1 MLQDKYY
8 KGVMYMDKFI
18 LTEEETVF
26 MVVDIQERLVP
37 AMPEGQKVI
46 RNTNILLNL
55 CKKLDIPIIVTE
67 QYPKGLGKTVS
78 EVSDN
83 LGELTVYEKIS
94 YTGYTDDVKSAL
106 KQLGKK
112 KVIIAGIETHVC
124 VLQTTRDL
132 LANGY
137 QVFVLGDAVSS
148 RTKENYQNGLS
159 LMSAM
164 GAVVTNTETVV
175 FDILKQAGTPL
186 FKEMS
191 KLIK

>member
-1 MLQDKYY
+1 
-8 KGVMYMDKFI
+8 MDKFI
-18 LTEEETVF
+18 LTEDETVF
-26 MVVDIQERLVP
+26 MVVDIQERIVP
-37 AMPEGQKVI
+37 AMLEGQTVI
-46 RNTNILLNL
+46 HNTNILLTL
-55 CKKLDIPIIVTE
+55 CNKLNIPLIVTE

-83 LGELTVYEKIS
+83 LGDIAVYEKIT
-94 YTGYTDDVKSAL
+94 YTGYTDDVKNVL
-106 KQLGKK
+106 KKLGKK
-112 KVIIAGIETHVC
+112 KVIIAGMETHVC

-132 LANGY
+132 LADGY
-137 QVFVLGDAVSS
+137 QVFVLGDAVCS

-191 KLIK
+191 KLVK